1 MSSTLRNAAAI
12 AIAAIP
18 AALGAQLSP
27 VPAGNAVAGAYIS
40 QAKGYEA
47 LWMNPANLAVRN
59 GPKITLGLGN
69 VGVSSSALGLDIN
82 QLSDLARSF
91 GDDGNGFD
99 AAAKADILANIPST
113 GTNIRGQVL
122 VPAASLQIGRLA
134 IGAAIGSVFDY
145 NFGRDLVD
153 LALNGYDQ
161 NRVDYRVGN
170 TNGRQATYLDLAAGL
185 GHKIGPLQLGVTGHY
200 IVPRALEQWRIFEPQ
215 YDLVNRTFR
224 MDGYSTGTTGGSGW
238 SVDVGG
244 TLNLGLITV
253 SAVLQNAA
261 GKFTWDEANLGYRG
275 FSVTDSNIENIDGVL
290 QDVFKAT
297 ATPLTATS
305 PLGATQTVQG
315 LYSRA
320 FLPKVFRAGG
330 HLKLP
335 ILGTRVSGQY
345 NETIEEGFIGGNWQK
360 YISVGAS
367 QKILFFTPSV
377 GYAQSTEPN
386 EGNLFTAGLG
396 LGPINVSVAKLTEGL
411 AAGTSGRKEREGVMV
426 SFGLTLGF

>member
-18 AALGAQLSP
+18 AALSAQLSP

-47 LWMNPANLAVRN
+47 LWMNPANLAIRN

-69 VGVSSSALGLDIN
+69 VGVSSTALGLDVN
-82 QLSDLARSF
+82 QLGDVLSSF
-91 GDDGNGFD
+91 GDGAGSFD
-99 AAAKADILANIPST
+99 AATKADILANIPST
-113 GTNIRGQVL
+113 GTNIRGQIL

-134 IGAAIGSVFDY
+134 IGAAVGSVYDY
-145 NFGRDLVD
+145 NVGRDLVD
-153 LALNGYDQ
+153 LALNGYDR

-185 GHKIGPLQLGVTGHY
+185 GQKIGPLQLGVTGHY

-224 MDGYSTGTTGGSGW
+224 MDGYTAGTTGGSGW

-244 TLNLGLITV
+244 TLNLGFITV
-253 SAVLQNAA
+253 SAVMQNAA

-275 FSVTDSNIENIDGVL
+275 FSVTDANIENIDGVL
-290 QDVFKAT
+290 QDVFKASP
-297 ATPLTATS
+297 TPLTATS

-315 LYSRA
+315 LYRRA

-345 NETIEEGFIGGNWQK
+345 NETIEEGFIGGTWQK

-377 GYAQSTEPN
+377 GYAQSTEPA
-386 EGNLFTAGLG
+386 EGNLLTAGLG
-396 LGPINVSVAKLTEGL
+396 LGPVNLSIAKLTEGL
-411 AAGTSGRKEREGVMV
+411 AAGSSGRKEREGVMV